1 MSVIAKVWI
10 EEDCITCDACQD
22 ICPEVFQLTDETSQI
37 VAAVRVDGVFDRNI
51 GGSFLK
57 ADFGKEFADYIE
69 EAAEA
74 CPVDIIKFENFI
86 IRNVCFC

>member
-22 ICPEVFQLTDETSQI
+22 ICPEVFQITDETSQI
-37 VAAVRVDGVFDRNI
+37 VAAVRVDGQFDRNT
-51 GGSFLK
+51 GGALLK
-57 ADFGKEFADYIE
+57 ANFGEEFAEYIE

-74 CPVDIIKFENFI
+74 CPVE
-86 IRNVCFC
+86 RSTCC